1 MFISTTIFLII
12 IYYLHIFT
20 LVLANGFCH
29 INTATTVD
37 KQMLLASTSDRIN
50 YNVETMIKKQALR
63 SGISPS
69 LIKGCVESKKNEI
82 QKTSYLR
89 QWQDYNNKVNKQ
101 TTLIKRLRTNNK

>member
-1 MFISTTIFLII
+1 MIVSTTIALII
-12 IYYLHIFT
+12 IYHYTFM

-37 KQMLLASTSDRIN
+37 KQMLLASSNRIN
-50 YNVETMIKKQALR
+50 YNVETMIKKHALR

-89 QWQDYNNKVNKQ
+89 QKKDYNNKVNKQ